1 MKIKILCVGKIKEK
15 FFNEALLEY
24 KKRLSGYCKIEIIE
38 VSDEKIKYEND
49 SNKEIAMKKEGERLL
64 AKIKDNDYLITLEIK
79 GEKMSSE
86 NLANKIN
93 KLSIE
98 GVSNIVFLI
107 GGSYGINKEVRNRS
121 NFSLSFSEM
130 TFPHQLMR
138 VVLLEQIY
146 RTFKINKYEPYH
158 K

>member
-146 RTFKINKYEPYH
+146 RIFKINKNEPYH

>member
-49 SNKEIAMKKEGERLL
+49 SNKQIAMKKEGERLL

-146 RTFKINKYEPYH
+146 RTFKINKNEPYH

>member
-107 GGSYGINKEVRNRS
+107 GGS
-121 NFSLSFSEM
+121 
-130 TFPHQLMR
+130 
-138 VVLLEQIY
+138 
-146 RTFKINKYEPYH
+146 
-158 K
+158 

>member
-1 MKIKILCVGKIKEK
+1 
-15 FFNEALLEY
+15 
-24 KKRLSGYCKIEIIE
+24 
-38 VSDEKIKYEND
+38 
-49 SNKEIAMKKEGERLL
+49 MKKEGERLL

-146 RTFKINKYEPYH
+146 RTFKINKNEPYH

>member
-49 SNKEIAMKKEGERLL
+49 SNKEIAMKKEGDRLL

-146 RTFKINKYEPYH
+146 RTFKINKNEPYH

>member
-64 AKIKDNDYLITLEIK
+64 AKIKDNDYLITLEIR

-146 RTFKINKYEPYH
+146 RTFKINKNEPYH

>member
-24 KKRLSGYCKIEIIE
+24 KKRLSGYCKIEITE

-146 RTFKINKYEPYH
+146 RTFKINKNEPYH

>member
-15 FFNEALLEY
+15 FFNDALLEY

-38 VSDEKIKYEND
+38 VNDEKIKYENE
-49 SNKEIAMKKEGERLL
+49 SNKQIAMKKEGERLL
-64 AKIKDNDYLITLEIK
+64 AKIKDNDYLVTLEIK

-107 GGSYGINKEVRNRS
+107 GGSYGISKEVRNRS

-146 RTFKINKYEPYH
+146 RVFKINKNEPYH

>member
-146 RTFKINKYEPYH
+146 RTFKINKNEPYH